1 MKLTNNDLHIIFFLG
16 SSNVTTE
23 VFLYNF
29 IGLFVLVC
37 IGLLLFCCIK
47 RNMTNIK
54 LETNVKKGEQL
65 VLASPITSDQNIQIN
80 ISENDSEYEEIDE
93 SQMHHLS
100 FHTRKQPESVNK
112 RLLEC
117 LDQQNQNRDDYLT
130 PYQPL
135 VPTKCKQK
143 APISSIGS
151 KYSQLQKQTREIVKN
166 NASLSESHQYIDVID
181 DISYNVNTLDVR
193 RCNSLKEQSL
203 AIEGFLKRHSF

>member
-1 MKLTNNDLHIIFFLG
+1 M
-16 SSNVTTE
+16 
-23 VFLYNF
+23 
-29 IGLFVLVC
+29 
-37 IGLLLFCCIK
+37 K

-93 SQMHHLS
+93 SQMHDLS

-151 KYSQLQKQTREIVKN
+151 KYSQLQKQTREIVKK